1 MGLDAGDL
9 IAAVAEVVEC
19 LRKGEIE
26 AAASKLA
33 SARDSAAAVS
43 VETRRTLIHEI
54 NRQIALLRAQRRRV
68 ELGVSEMPEDLRF
81 EAEHRLV
88 PVLDEL
94 FAGPIAEL
102 KKQKR
107 RLSRP
112 R

>member
-1 MGLDAGDL
+1 MGPELNDL
-9 IAAVAEVVEC
+9 IDVVAQVVEF
-19 LRKGEIE
+19 LRQGELE
-26 AAASKLA
+26 AAQSKLA
-33 SARDSAAAVS
+33 GARDSGAAVS
-43 VETRRTLIHEI
+43 VESRREVVHEI

-68 ELGVSEMPEDLRF
+68 ELGMAEMPQDVRF